1 MSIPAWLRQSARSL
15 FDLLLPP
22 TCPLCLASIPPGPYD
37 TFCDTCQQQ
46 IIPLPAAACRR
57 CAHPYSTDVADDHLC
72 ASCLAEHEPLFDRV
86 IVGGLFEGSL
96 QEAIH
101 RFKYRGQINLDLP
114 LAGLLLAELHRK
126 PATFDLVLPV
136 PLHGKRLRQR
146 TYNQS
151 LLVARQI
158 AEHCRLPCPPLLL
171 QRQID
176 TVPQQGLS
184 AEQRR
189 HNLRRAFTA
198 SAEVSDKNILLVDDV
213 MTTGTTA
220 RECSRALRRS
230 GAATITVAV
239 LARARIF

>member
-22 TCPLCLASIPPGPYD
+22 ACPLCLASIPPGPYD

-46 IIPLPAAACRR
+46 ILPLPPAACRR
-57 CAHPYSTDVADDHLC
+57 CAHPYPADVADDHLC
-72 ASCLAEHEPLFDRV
+72 ASCLAEDAPLFERV
-86 IVGGLFEGSL
+86 IVGGLFEGTL

-101 RFKYRGQINLDLP
+101 RFKYRGQIGLDLP
-114 LAGLLLAELHRK
+114 LAQLLLLQLQQH

-136 PLHGKRLRQR
+136 PLHNRRLRQR

-151 LLVARQI
+151 LLLARQV
-158 AEHCRLPCPPLLL
+158 AGHFRLHCPPLWL
-171 QRQID
+171 QRQLD
-176 TVPQQGLS
+176 TVSQQGLS

-189 HNLRRAFTA
+189 RNLRQAFTA
-198 SAEVSDKNILLVDDV
+198 SPEVSGKSILLIDDV
-213 MTTGTTA
+213 MTTGATA
-220 RECSRALRRS
+220 RECSRVLRQA